1 MYDSKL
7 ETSTVSRESIEQER
21 ENLMKA
27 MQKIGWSIAIL
38 PSTLFLGVVIAT
50 AASSCGSS
58 CGEKG
63 PQATAAT
70 ASKNERVVLAN
81 RTSRPAAAAA
91 ARTAKVVEV
100 SGRDFERYV
109 LKSPVPV
116 LVDFYAHWCGPCRM
130 QAPILDKVAGE
141 IDHARI
147 VKINVDENGALAAAY
162 RVQSIPTLLV
172 FKDGKVIA
180 RHTGLAKEERIKML
194 LSPRAG
200 I

>member
-1 MYDSKL
+1 
-7 ETSTVSRESIEQER
+7 
-21 ENLMKA
+21 MKA
-27 MQKIGWSIAIL
+27 MKKIGWSLVIL
-38 PSTLFLGVVIAT
+38 SGTLFLGAVIAT
-50 AASSCGSS
+50 A
-58 CGEKG
+58 
-63 PQATAAT
+63 
-70 ASKNERVVLAN
+70 
-81 RTSRPAAAAA
+81 TSAAAA
-91 ARTAKVVEV
+91 ARTARVVEV

-147 VKINVDENGALAAAY
+147 VKINVDEDGALAAAY

-180 RHTGLAKEERIKML
+180 RHTGVANEERIKML

-200 I
+200 A

>member
-1 MYDSKL
+1 LPARIFFVSSRKDAGTKSSLPLYDSKL
-7 ETSTVSRESIEQER
+7 EASNASRNSIEEER
-21 ENLMKA
+21 EDLMKA
-27 MQKIGWSIAIL
+27 MKKIGWSLAIL
-38 PSTLFLGVVIAT
+38 SSTLLLGAVIAT
-50 AASSCGSS
+50 AAPGV
-58 CGEKG
+58 
-63 PQATAAT
+63 P
-70 ASKNERVVLAN
+70 
-81 RTSRPAAAAA
+81 A

-130 QAPILDKVAGE
+130 QASILDKVAGE

-180 RHTGLAKEERIKML
+180 RHTGVADEERIKTI